1 MAKTEYTIWSCDV
14 CGRKYQTDERPRELE
29 KVDLAGMQY
38 DCEGRRFTYGAVP
51 ADLCPE
57 CVERLFDITAKH
69 FAIAEDTPGGR
80 RIRKVNHD
88 TEG

>member
-14 CGRKYQTDERPRELE
+14 CGREYKSDERPIALE
-29 KVDLAGMQY
+29 KIELAGMQY
-38 DCEGRRFTYGAVP
+38 DLDLGRFTFGAIP

-57 CVERLFDITAKH
+57 CFERLFDITSKH
-69 FAIAEDTPGGR
+69 FAIAEDSLGGR
-80 RIRKVNHD
+80 RIRMVNHD